1 MSVSVCE
8 CECVWVF
15 WFQVIPNDPFWV
27 PSSEEELLHFGEKA
41 DSENL
46 ARRSAKYACVCV
58 VSVCCKYVAGTGI

>member
-46 ARRSAKYACVCV
+46 ARR
-58 VSVCCKYVAGTGI
+58 